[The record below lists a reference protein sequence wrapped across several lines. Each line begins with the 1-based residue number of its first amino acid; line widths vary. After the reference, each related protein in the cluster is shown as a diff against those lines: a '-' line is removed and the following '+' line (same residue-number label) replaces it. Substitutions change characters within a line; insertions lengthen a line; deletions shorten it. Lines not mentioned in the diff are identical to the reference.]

1 MPAIWISSV
10 SIPSRWSSSRTVLS
24 KMAVFPFFLALPLRA
39 ITFMIFL
46 PPDCF
51 YKYPN
56 MDHFM
61 VHPGVFV
68 KGGAPQLNSR
78 P

>member
-1 MPAIWISSV
+1 
-10 SIPSRWSSSRTVLS
+10 
-24 KMAVFPFFLALPLRA
+24 LRA